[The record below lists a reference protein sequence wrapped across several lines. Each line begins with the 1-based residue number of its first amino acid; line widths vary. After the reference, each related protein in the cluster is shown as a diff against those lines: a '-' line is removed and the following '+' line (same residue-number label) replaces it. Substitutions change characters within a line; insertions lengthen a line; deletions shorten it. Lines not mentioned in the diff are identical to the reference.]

1 MFKIS
6 VINIKTVQTYLEFE
20 LHYRKDMF
28 KWQDGDP
35 DVEWLDVPPL
45 DLTKAALNPCQ
56 EPPPK
61 NVRKSPPILKN
72 GWGRG

>member
-1 MFKIS
+1 
-6 VINIKTVQTYLEFE
+6 
-20 LHYRKDMF
+20 MF

-35 DVEWLDVPPL
+35 EVEWIDVPAF
-45 DLTKAALNPCQ
+45 DQTKSALNPCQ

-61 NVRKSPPILKN
+61 NVLKSPPILKN